1 LKKNI
6 LVIYYTQS
14 GQIREILDTMLKPLS
29 DAEDTV
35 LHWAKIETEQ
45 AFPFP
50 WSGYTFYDAFPESV
64 FEIPCPVKP
73 LKVDQTIHYD
83 LVIIGYQP
91 WFLSPSIPISSFLQS
106 AQARQLLEGK
116 QVLTVI
122 GCRNLW
128 LTAQESVKKRIQ
140 NAGGKLRGN
149 ISLYDRSNFLASVIT
164 ILYWMLTAK
173 RDRYLGIFPVPG
185 VQKADVDASV
195 AYGRLI
201 EKDLRGELAGALQ
214 TNLVKAGAVEVKPHL
229 MSLEVRGK
237 RIFGLWAAF
246 IRKKGGPGDPRRK
259 WRLKAFS
266 YYLPT
271 VIFIASPFVFA
282 LTTLFNLFI
291 QGRVKRKKR
300 YYEGVEL
307 HPID

>member
-6 LVIYYTQS
+6 LIIYFTQS
-14 GQIREILDTMLKPLS
+14 GQIREILETMLKPLS
-29 DAEDTV
+29 DSVDV
-35 LHWAKIETEQ
+35 KLHWTSIETEPS
-45 AFPFP
+45 FPFP
-50 WSGYTFYDAFPESV
+50 WTGYTFYDAFPESV
-64 FEIPCPVKP
+64 FEIPCPIKP
-73 LKVDQTIHYD
+73 LKVDTTISYD

-91 WFLSPSIPISSFLQS
+91 WFLSPSIPVSSFLQS
-106 AQARQLLEGK
+106 PQAIELLKGK

-140 NAGGKLRGN
+140 MAGGKLRGN

-173 RDRYLGIFPVPG
+173 RDHYLGIFPVPG
-185 VQKADVDASV
+185 VQKADVEASV
-195 AYGRLI
+195 EYGRLI
-201 EKDLRGELAGALQ
+201 EKDLRGQLEGSLQ
-214 TNLVKAGAVEVKPHL
+214 SNLVKAGSVEVKPHL

-237 RIFGLWAAF
+237 RIFGLWATF
-246 IRKKGGPGDPRRK
+246 IRKKGGPGDPGRK

-271 VIFIASPFVFA
+271 VIFIASPIVFG

-291 QGRVKRKKR
+291 PGRVKRKKR
-300 YYEGVEL
+300 YYEGVEI